1 MRIRRYH
8 IGDWDELYR
17 LTQAL
22 FPGSSSEEEA
32 AELQTSLGRADT
44 CVFVL
49 DRENGKL
56 AGYVEA
62 AERSIVDGCATSP
75 VGYIEAWYVDPDVRR
90 TGYGRRLLE
99 AAEGWARER
108 GRTEMGSDALL
119 ENEVSHLAHRA
130 SGYVETDRVIN
141 YRKELAPP
149 PAPVNVKQAVPFF
162 FVKDMVGSVRFYTG
176 GLGGA
181 IKLRWEV
188 DGSLRWC
195 LIEIGLAA
203 LMLQELSKADP
214 RREGA
219 GVKFGVGVS
228 INFICAD
235 AIAFYR
241 DVRSRGVDAEVPFV
255 GNAMWVTRVTDPDGY
270 ELFFESHTDAPEES
284 VYAEDSGT
292 GA

>member
-1 MRIRRYH
+1 MRIRCYQP
-8 IGDWDELYR
+8 GDWDELYR

-22 FPGSSSEEEA
+22 FPGGSSDEEA
-32 AELQTSLGRADT
+32 ADLQSSLARPDT
-44 CVFVL
+44 AVFVL
-49 DRENGKL
+49 DRENGRL

-62 AERSIVDGCATSP
+62 GERSIVDGCVTSP

-90 TGYGRRLLE
+90 TGQGRRLLE
-99 AAEGWARER
+99 AAEQWARER

-130 SGYVETDRVIN
+130 SGYVETGRVIN

-149 PAPVNVKQAVPFF
+149 GAPVNVKQAVPFF
-162 FVKDMVGSVRFYTG
+162 LVTEMERSARFYTD
-176 GLGGA
+176 GLGGS
-181 IKLRWEV
+181 ITMRWVV
-188 DGSLRWC
+188 DGALRWC
-195 LIEIGLAA
+195 WIQIGTAA
-203 LMLQELSKADP
+203 LMLQELSKDDA
-214 RREGA
+214 RRSGA
-219 GVKFGVGVS
+219 GQKFGLGVA

-241 DVRSRGVDAEVPFV
+241 ELRSRGIDAQVPFV
-255 GNAMWVTRVTDPDGY
+255 GNAMWVTQVTDPDGY

-284 VYAEDSGT
+284 VYAEDPAT

>member
-1 MRIRRYH
+1 M
-8 IGDWDELYR
+8 GDWDELYR

-22 FPGSSSEEEA
+22 FPGTSSEEEA
-32 AELQTSLGRADT
+32 GELKSSLGRADT

-62 AERSIVDGCATSP
+62 GERSIVDGCATSP

-90 TGYGRRLLE
+90 SGFGRRLLE
-99 AAEGWARER
+99 AAEDWARER
-108 GRTEMGSDALL
+108 GRSEMGSDALL

-130 SGYVETDRVIN
+130 SGYLETDRVIN
-141 YRKELAPP
+141 YRKELAPL

-162 FVKDMVGSVRFYTG
+162 FVKDMRRSVRFYTD

-188 DGSLRWC
+188 KGKLRWC

-203 LMLQELSKADP
+203 LMLQELSNADP
-214 RREGA
+214 RRDQA
-219 GVKFGVGVS
+219 GGKFGVGVS

-235 AIAFYR
+235 AIAFYKE
-241 DVRSRGVDAEVPFV
+241 VRSRGIEAEVPFV
-255 GNAMWVTRVTDPDGY
+255 GNAMWVTHVTDPDGY

-284 VYAEDSGT
+284 VYAEDAATTRS
-292 GA
+292 